1 MGFLRGLLE
10 SVIHTAI
17 EMLYTATASLSQTNT
32 NG

>member
-10 SVIHTAI
+10 SVIQTAL
-17 EMLYTATASLSQTNT
+17 EMLYTATGSLSQTST

>member
-10 SVIHTAI
+10 SVLQPAL
-17 EMLYTATASLSQTNT
+17 EMLYTATASLSQANT